1 MVFKK
6 KLVYDRKEIKRV
18 DSGIWRSCLIE
29 LRWTRVTEW
38 GFANCHIRESGFI
51 RRTRENGKFII
62 EKH

>member
-1 MVFKK
+1 MIEKK
-6 KLVYDRKEIKRV
+6 IKRV

-29 LRWTRVTEW
+29 LQWTRVTEW
-38 GFANCHIRESGFI
+38 GFAKCHIRESGFI